1 MKTLLVPV
9 TAFLA
14 VATAAIAQPDGS
26 QSGSNGNQSA
36 SAKTNDKGEALV
48 CRWVNDADVG
58 SLVQGRTRRCLTA
71 EQWRAIR
78 R

>member
-9 TAFLA
+9 AALLA
-14 VATAAIAQPDGS
+14 VATAAVAQPSSED
-26 QSGSNGNQSA
+26 GSNGNQTGA
-36 SAKTNDKGEALV
+36 AKTNDKGERLI
-48 CRWVNDADVG
+48 CRTVHDADVG
-58 SLVQGRTRRCLTA
+58 SLVQGRTRRCLTV